1 MKYTAQSTK
10 YVFKNFFYIFP
21 FAVFPALLFSIST
34 DENALRKVLTVL
46 FEKRISDW
54 EFFEL
59 FRAISFLN
67 FSSWEASIFGF
78 VGMLALVVSIALF
91 MALLDKHFRF
101 GKRTYNGI
109 GAKLNDNF
117 VSTCGYTL
125 LLFVLYE
132 LWSLVAAAFLY
143 LTSRISLLWCAYLL
157 SGVFFIILHIMLL
170 YAIGTIYLWLPCMQI
185 TGFRAFEALRYSY
198 QLAETV
204 KWKILLGQI
213 AVLLS
218 VEALVSAC
226 VFLLPNKIWMMLGM
240 TLLYSLVVMIYC
252 VRMQITYFER
262 DKIERLD
269 VTKNLS
275 KYSKYYR
282 R

>member
-21 FAVFPALLFSIST
+21 FAVFPAFLFSVST
-34 DENALRKVLTVL
+34 DENALINVLTAL

-54 EFFEL
+54 KFFEL
-59 FRAISFLN
+59 FRAVSFLN
-67 FSSWEASIFGF
+67 FSSWKASVFGF
-78 VGMLALVVSIALF
+78 IGLIVLVLSIALF

-109 GAKLNDNF
+109 FSKLNDNF

-125 LLFVLYE
+125 LLFVMYE
-132 LWSLVAAAFLY
+132 LWSLIAATFLFFS
-143 LTSRISLLWCAYLL
+143 SRIPLIWCSYLL
-157 SGVFFIILHIMLL
+157 SGVLFIILHIMLL
-170 YAIGTIYLWLPCMQI
+170 YAVGSIYLWLPCMQI
-185 TGFRAFEALRYSY
+185 TGFRSFESLRYSY
-198 QLAETV
+198 QLVEPV

-218 VEALVSAC
+218 IEALIVGCIFA
-226 VFLLPNKIWMMLGM
+226 LPNKI
-240 TLLYSLVVMIYC
+240 LLTVATTFLYAIVVMIYC

-262 DKIERLD
+262 DNLERVDLL
-269 VTKNLS
+269 T
-275 KYSKYYR
+275 YYKR
-282 R
+282 